1 MADHGLCGMNVH
13 LSKEK
18 PAQLLERGRIPV
30 IVTTCVL
37 VYVES
42 GSYVSVNYIVPSVN
56 MSFNVCESTLHNEKL
71 HQHRKH
77 FSAQVNMARHP
88 RTHRLLRVLKRR
100 LQLASPRIFSLQFS
114 FHIKKR
120 HTRKP
125 HHKIKTS

>member
-1 MADHGLCGMNVH
+1 MADHGLCGVNVH

-30 IVTTCVL
+30 IVSTCVL

-56 MSFNVCESTLHNEKL
+56 MGFNVCESTIHDEKL

-77 FSAQVNMARHP
+77 SSAQVNMARHP
-88 RTHRLLRVLKRR
+88 RIHRLLRVLKRR
-100 LQLASPRIFSLQFS
+100 LQLASPRIFLLQFS
-114 FHIKKR
+114 FHIKK
-120 HTRKP
+120 
-125 HHKIKTS
+125 